1 MKCYDKAIHFYNNA
15 ANIYRIEKWPKL
27 LKCVLIN
34 LLDSARKG
42 NQSKVLVCTLFE
54 ILSKQLKTDQDSEL
68 VKLFDELFQ
77 IIYATKTSSEN
88 VPRQHV
94 MIETDKTPTFL
105 ESFAQMYQ
113 SQVIVLDS
121 IKFQLSIHPS
131 IPSFFAYPV
140 KLARIYVEF
149 SKAEYNFTILHDE
162 KASQKTIAI
171 NSSEALYS
179 KNIAF
184 CQLALAERKSVP
196 SIDNPYQYQDV
207 LTYLANLNISPDTG
221 LVYEGKLISDTP
233 GEITMTR
240 VVCIFESSSWTV
252 GLIFPKEHL
261 SQQHIDQQRWFS
273 LADHCNNYFSRL
285 ERQLPPT
292 NIRYSLTLK

>member
-1 MKCYDKAIHFYNNA
+1 
-15 ANIYRIEKWPKL
+15 
-27 LKCVLIN
+27 VLIN
-34 LLDSARKG
+34 LLDSAREG
-42 NQSKVLVCTLFE
+42 NQSKVVVCTLFE

-68 VKLFDELFQ
+68 VKLYDELFK

-113 SQVIVLDS
+113 NQVIVLDS

-171 NSSEALYS
+171 NSSE
-179 KNIAF
+179 NIAF

-196 SIDNPYQYQDV
+196 SIDNPDQYQDG
-207 LTYLANLNISPDTG
+207 LAYLANLNISPDTR
-221 LVYEGKLISDTP
+221 LVYEGKLISDKP
-233 GEITMTR
+233 GEISITR
-240 VVCIFESSSWTV
+240 VVCVFESSSWTV

-273 LADHCNNYFSRL
+273 LADNCNNYFSRL

-292 NIRYSLTLK
+292 SIRYSLTLK